1 MSVSKQYLSIHDHSR
16 ELSGLKYIYSVISRR
31 AGGLSVGINLNVN
44 NACNWQCIYCEIPNL
59 TRGTPPPIEL
69 DVLENELRFFLHEI
83 IHGDYMEKNVSIE
96 DRHLKD
102 IAFSGNGEPTSA
114 EEFPQVILIV
124 KKILQEFG
132 LLHKIK
138 IRLITNGS
146 LMHQDSVLKS
156 IELLKEINGEIWFK
170 VDAATEET
178 IKTINQVNLKP
189 NQILERLLNTAN
201 ICPTFV
207 QTCIFMI
214 DGKSPDEKDI
224 DAYIELINKAKKNIK
239 GVHLYGLARPS
250 LQPRAKDLGRI
261 SEEELQSIAK
271 KLLDLNIPTT
281 VSY

>member
-31 AGGLSVGINLNVN
+31 AGGLSIGVNLNVN

-69 DVLENELRFFLHEI
+69 DVLEQELRFFLNEI
-83 IHGDYMEKNVSIE
+83 IHGDYMEKNVSLE

-114 EEFPQVILIV
+114 NEFPEVISIV
-124 KKILQEFG
+124 KKILSEFN

-146 LMHQDSVLKS
+146 LMHQTSVIKS
-156 IELLKEINGEIWFK
+156 VGMLKEMNGEVWFK
-170 VDAATEET
+170 VDAATEES

-189 NQILERLLNTAN
+189 SQILERLKNSAN
-201 ICPTFV
+201 VCPTFI
-207 QTCIFMI
+207 QTCIFTI
-214 DGKSPDEKDI
+214 DGKGPSKKDI
-224 DAYIELINKAKKNIK
+224 DAYVELINEVKSIIQ

-250 LQPRAKDLGRI
+250 LQPQAKNLGRI
-261 SEEELQSIAK
+261 DEEVLQDIAK
-271 KLLDLNIPTT
+271 ELRSLNITTT

>member
-16 ELSGLKYIYSVISRR
+16 ELSGLRYIYSVISRR
-31 AGGLSVGINLNVN
+31 AGGLSIGVNLNVN

-69 DVLENELRFFLHEI
+69 DVLEQELRFFLNEI
-83 IHGDYMEKNVSIE
+83 IHGDYMEKNVSLE

-114 EEFPQVILIV
+114 NEFPEVISIV
-124 KKILQEFG
+124 KKILSEFN

-146 LMHQDSVLKS
+146 LMHQTSVIKS
-156 IELLKEINGEIWFK
+156 VGMLKEMNGEVWFK
-170 VDAATEET
+170 VDAATEES

-189 NQILERLLNTAN
+189 SQILERLKNSAN
-201 ICPTFV
+201 VCPTFV
-207 QTCIFMI
+207 QTCIFTI
-214 DGKSPDEKDI
+214 DGKGPSKKDI
-224 DAYIELINKAKKNIK
+224 DAYIELINEVKSNIQ

-250 LQPRAKDLGRI
+250 LQPQAKNLGRI
-261 SEEELQSIAK
+261 DEKVLQDIAK
-271 KLLDLNIPTT
+271 ELRNLDITTT

>member
-1 MSVSKQYLSIHDHSR
+1 MSVSKQYLSVNDHSR
-16 ELSGLKYIYSVISRR
+16 ELSGLKYIYSVVSRR
-31 AGGLSVGINLNVN
+31 AGGLSIGINLNVN

-59 TRGTPPPIEL
+59 TRGSPPPIEL

-83 IHGDYMEKNVSIE
+83 IHGDYMEKNVAIE

-124 KKILQEFG
+124 KKILQEFD

-146 LMHQDSVLKS
+146 LMHQASVLKS
-156 IELLKEINGEIWFK
+156 IEMLEEINGEVWFK

-261 SEEELQSIAK
+261 SEDELQNIAK
-271 KLLDLNIPTT
+271 KLLSLNIPTT

>member
-16 ELSGLKYIYSVISRR
+16 ELSGLKYIYSVVSRR
-31 AGGLSVGINLNVN
+31 AGGLSIGINLNVN

-59 TRGTPPPIEL
+59 TRGSPPPIEL
-69 DVLENELRFFLHEI
+69 DLLENELRLFLHDI
-83 IHGDYMEKNVSIE
+83 IHGDYMERNVAIE

-114 EEFPQVILIV
+114 AEFPQVILIV
-124 KKILQEFG
+124 KKILQEFD

-146 LMHQDSVLKS
+146 LMHEASVLKS
-156 IELLKEINGEIWFK
+156 IEMLEEINGEVWFK

-178 IKTINQVNLKP
+178 IKTVNQVNLKP

-214 DGKSPDEKDI
+214 NGKSPDDKDI
-224 DAYIELINKAKKNIK
+224 DAYIELINKAKKIIK

-250 LQPRAKDLGRI
+250 LQPRAGDLGRI
-261 SEEELQSIAK
+261 SEEELKNIAK
-271 KLLDLNIPTT
+271 KLIGLNIPTT

>member
-1 MSVSKQYLSIHDHSR
+1 MSASKQYLSIHDHSR

-31 AGGLSVGINLNVN
+31 AGGLSIGINLNVN

-69 DVLENELRFFLHEI
+69 DVLEQELRFFLNEI
-83 IHGDYMEKNVSIE
+83 IHGDYMEKNVSLE

-114 EEFPQVILIV
+114 EEFPEVIGIV
-124 KKILQEFG
+124 KKLLEEFN
-132 LLHKIK
+132 LLHKLK

-146 LMHQDSVLKS
+146 LMHQAAVIKSVAM
-156 IELLKEINGEIWFK
+156 LKEMNGEVWFK
-170 VDAATEET
+170 VDAATEES

-189 NQILERLLNTAN
+189 HQILERLKNSAN
-201 ICPTFV
+201 VCPTFV
-207 QTCIFMI
+207 QTCIFAI
-214 DGKSPDEKDI
+214 DGNAPSKKDI
-224 DAYIELINKAKKNIK
+224 QAYVELISKVKSNIQ

-250 LQPRAKDLGRI
+250 LQPQAEKLSRVD
-261 SEEELQSIAK
+261 EEVLQNIAK
-271 KLLDLNIPTT
+271 ELRSLDIATT

>member
-31 AGGLSVGINLNVN
+31 AGGLSIGVNLNVN

-69 DVLENELRFFLHEI
+69 DVLEQELRFFLNEI
-83 IHGDYMEKNVSIE
+83 INGDYMEKNVSLE

-114 EEFPQVILIV
+114 EEFPEVISIV
-124 KKILQEFG
+124 KKLLEEFN

-146 LMHQDSVLKS
+146 LMYQASVIKS
-156 IELLKEINGEIWFK
+156 VEMLKEMNGEVWFK
-170 VDAATEET
+170 VDAATEES

-189 NQILERLLNTAN
+189 SQILERLKNSAN
-201 ICPTFV
+201 VCPTFV
-207 QTCIFMI
+207 QTCIFTI
-214 DGKSPDEKDI
+214 DGKGPSKKDI
-224 DAYIELINKAKKNIK
+224 DAYVELINEVKSIIQ

-250 LQPRAKDLGRI
+250 LQPQAKNLGRI
-261 SEEELQSIAK
+261 DEEVLQDIAK
-271 KLLDLNIPTT
+271 ELRSLNITTT

>member
-31 AGGLSVGINLNVN
+31 AGGLSIGINLNVN

-59 TRGTPPPIEL
+59 TRGSPPPIEL
-69 DVLENELRFFLHEI
+69 DVLENELRLFLHDI
-83 IHGDYMEKNVSIE
+83 IHGDYMERNVAIE

-114 EEFPQVILIV
+114 AEFPQVILIV
-124 KKILQEFG
+124 KKILQEFD

-146 LMHQDSVLKS
+146 LMHEASVLKS
-156 IELLKEINGEIWFK
+156 IEMLEEINGEVWFK

-178 IKTINQVNLKP
+178 IKTVNQVNLKP

-214 DGKSPDEKDI
+214 NGKSPDDKDI
-224 DAYIELINKAKKNIK
+224 DAYIELINKAKKIIK

-250 LQPRAKDLGRI
+250 LQPRAGDLGRI
-261 SEEELQSIAK
+261 SEEELKNIAK
-271 KLLDLNIPTT
+271 KLIGLNIPTT

>member
-31 AGGLSVGINLNVN
+31 AGGLSIGVNLNVN

-69 DVLENELRFFLHEI
+69 DVLEQELRFFLNEI
-83 IHGDYMEKNVSIE
+83 IHGDYMEKNVSLE

-114 EEFPQVILIV
+114 NEFPEVISIV
-124 KKILQEFG
+124 KKILSEFN

-146 LMHQDSVLKS
+146 LMHQTSVIKS
-156 IELLKEINGEIWFK
+156 VGMLKEMNGEVWFK
-170 VDAATEET
+170 VDAATEES

-189 NQILERLLNTAN
+189 SQILERLKNSAN
-201 ICPTFV
+201 VCPTFV
-207 QTCIFMI
+207 QTCIFTI
-214 DGKSPDEKDI
+214 DGKGPSKKDI
-224 DAYIELINKAKKNIK
+224 DAYVELINEVKSIIQ

-250 LQPRAKDLGRI
+250 LQPQANNLGRI
-261 SEEELQSIAK
+261 DEEILQNIAK
-271 KLLDLNIPTT
+271 ELRSLNITTT

>member
-31 AGGLSVGINLNVN
+31 AGGLSIGVNLNVN

-69 DVLENELRFFLHEI
+69 DVLEQELRFFLNEI
-83 IHGDYMEKNVSIE
+83 IHGDYMEKNVSLE

-114 EEFPQVILIV
+114 NEFPEVISIV
-124 KKILQEFG
+124 KKILSEFN

-146 LMHQDSVLKS
+146 LMHQTSVIKS
-156 IELLKEINGEIWFK
+156 VGMLKEMNGEVWFK
-170 VDAATEET
+170 VDAATEES

-189 NQILERLLNTAN
+189 SQILERLKNSAN
-201 ICPTFV
+201 VCPTFI
-207 QTCIFMI
+207 QTCIFTI
-214 DGKSPDEKDI
+214 DGKGPSKKDI
-224 DAYIELINKAKKNIK
+224 DAYVELINEVKSIIQ

-250 LQPRAKDLGRI
+250 LQPQAKNLGRI
-261 SEEELQSIAK
+261 DEEILQNIAK
-271 KLLDLNIPTT
+271 ELRSLNITTT

>member
-124 KKILQEFG
+124 KKILQEFS

-214 DGKSPDEKDI
+214 DGKSPNEKDI
-224 DAYIELINKAKKNIK
+224 DAYVELINKAKKNIK

-261 SEEELQSIAK
+261 TEKELQNIAQ
-271 KLLDLNIPTT
+271 KLLNLNIPTT

>member
-31 AGGLSVGINLNVN
+31 AGGLSIGINLNVN
-44 NACNWQCIYCEIPNL
+44 NACNWQCIYCE
-59 TRGTPPPIEL
+59 
-69 DVLENELRFFLHEI
+69 
-83 IHGDYMEKNVSIE
+83 
-96 DRHLKD
+96 
-102 IAFSGNGEPTSA
+102 
-114 EEFPQVILIV
+114 FPQVILIV
-124 KKILQEFG
+124 KKILQEFD

-146 LMHQDSVLKS
+146 LMHEASVLKS
-156 IELLKEINGEIWFK
+156 IKMLEKINGEVWFK

-214 DGKSPDEKDI
+214 NGKSPDDKDI
-224 DAYIELINKAKKNIK
+224 NAYVELINKAKKIIK

-250 LQPRAKDLGRI
+250 LQPRARDLGRI
-261 SEEELQSIAK
+261 SEQVLKNIAK
-271 KLLDLNIPTT
+271 KLIDLNIPTT

>member
-31 AGGLSVGINLNVN
+31 AGGLSIGINLNVN

-59 TRGTPPPIEL
+59 TRGSPPPIEL
-69 DVLENELRFFLHEI
+69 DVLENELRLFLHDI
-83 IHGDYMEKNVSIE
+83 IHGDYMERHVAIE

-114 EEFPQVILIV
+114 AEFPQVILIV
-124 KKILQEFG
+124 KKILQEFD

-146 LMHQDSVLKS
+146 LMHEASVLKS
-156 IELLKEINGEIWFK
+156 IEMLEEINGEVWFK

-178 IKTINQVNLKP
+178 IKTVNQVNLKP

-214 DGKSPDEKDI
+214 NGKSPDDKDI
-224 DAYIELINKAKKNIK
+224 NAYVELINKAKKIIK

-250 LQPRAKDLGRI
+250 LQPRARDLGRI
-261 SEEELQSIAK
+261 SEQVLKNIAK
-271 KLLDLNIPTT
+271 KLIDLNIPTT

>member
-31 AGGLSVGINLNVN
+31 AGGLSIGINLNVN

-59 TRGTPPPIEL
+59 TRGSPPPIEL
-69 DVLENELRFFLHEI
+69 DVLENELRLFLHDI
-83 IHGDYMEKNVSIE
+83 IHGDYMQKNVAIE

-114 EEFPQVILIV
+114 AEFPQVILIV
-124 KKILQEFG
+124 KKILQEFD
-132 LLHKIK
+132 LLQKIK

-146 LMHQDSVLKS
+146 LMHEASVLKS
-156 IELLKEINGEIWFK
+156 IEMLEEINGEVWFK

-178 IKTINQVNLKP
+178 IKTVNQVNLKP
-189 NQILERLLNTAN
+189 NQILERLLNTAK

-214 DGKSPDEKDI
+214 NGKSPDDKDI
-224 DAYIELINKAKKNIK
+224 DAYIELINKAKKIIK

-250 LQPRAKDLGRI
+250 LQPRAGDLGRI
-261 SEEELQSIAK
+261 SEEELKNIAK
-271 KLLDLNIPTT
+271 KLIGLNIPTT

>member
-31 AGGLSVGINLNVN
+31 AGGLSIGINLNVN

-59 TRGTPPPIEL
+59 TRGSPPPIEL
-69 DVLENELRFFLHEI
+69 DVLENELRLFLHDI
-83 IHGDYMEKNVSIE
+83 IHGDYMERHVAIE

-114 EEFPQVILIV
+114 AEFPQVILIV
-124 KKILQEFG
+124 KKILQEFD

-146 LMHQDSVLKS
+146 LMHEASVLKS
-156 IELLKEINGEIWFK
+156 IKMLEKINGEVWFK

-214 DGKSPDEKDI
+214 NGKSPDDKDI
-224 DAYIELINKAKKNIK
+224 NAYVELINKAKKIIK

-250 LQPRAKDLGRI
+250 LQPRARDLGRI
-261 SEEELQSIAK
+261 SEQVLKNIAK
-271 KLLDLNIPTT
+271 KLIDLNIPTT

>member
-31 AGGLSVGINLNVN
+31 AGGLSIGVNLNVN

-69 DVLENELRFFLHEI
+69 DVLEQELRFFLNEI
-83 IHGDYMEKNVSIE
+83 IHGDYMEKNVSLE

-114 EEFPQVILIV
+114 NEFPEVISIV
-124 KKILQEFG
+124 KKILSEFN

-146 LMHQDSVLKS
+146 LMHQTSVIKS
-156 IELLKEINGEIWFK
+156 VGMLKEMNGEVWFK
-170 VDAATEET
+170 VDAATEES

-189 NQILERLLNTAN
+189 HQILERLKNSAN
-201 ICPTFV
+201 VCPTFI
-207 QTCIFMI
+207 QTCIFTI
-214 DGKSPDEKDI
+214 DGKGPSKKDI
-224 DAYIELINKAKKNIK
+224 DAYVELINEVKGIIQ

-250 LQPRAKDLGRI
+250 LQPQAKNLGRI
-261 SEEELQSIAK
+261 DEEVLQNIAK
-271 KLLDLNIPTT
+271 ELRSLNITTT

>member
-124 KKILQEFG
+124 KKILREFG

-261 SEEELQSIAK
+261 SEEGLQSIAK

>member
-31 AGGLSVGINLNVN
+31 AGGLSIGINLNVN

-69 DVLENELRFFLHEI
+69 NIVEQELRFFLHEI
-83 IHGDYMEKNVSIE
+83 IHGDYMEKNVSLE

-114 EEFPQVILIV
+114 EEFPEVIAIV
-124 KKILQEFG
+124 KKILEEFN
-132 LLHKIK
+132 LLHKLK

-146 LMHQDSVLKS
+146 LMHQAAVIKSVAT
-156 IELLKEINGEIWFK
+156 LKEMNGEVWFK
-170 VDAATEET
+170 VDAATEES

-189 NQILERLLNTAN
+189 HQILERLKNSAN
-201 ICPTFV
+201 VCPTFV
-207 QTCIFMI
+207 QTCVFAI
-214 DGKSPDEKDI
+214 DGNGPSKKDI
-224 DAYIELINKAKKNIK
+224 QAYVELISKAKSNIQ

-250 LQPRAKDLGRI
+250 LQP
-261 SEEELQSIAK
+261 QAK
-271 KLLDLNIPTT
+271 KLSRVDEDILQNIAKELRSLDITTT

>member
-31 AGGLSVGINLNVN
+31 AGGLSIGINLNVN

-59 TRGTPPPIEL
+59 TRGSPPPIEL
-69 DVLENELRFFLHEI
+69 
-83 IHGDYMEKNVSIE
+83 
-96 DRHLKD
+96 
-102 IAFSGNGEPTSA
+102 
-114 EEFPQVILIV
+114 VILIV
-124 KKILQEFG
+124 KKILQEFD

-146 LMHQDSVLKS
+146 LMHEASVLKS
-156 IELLKEINGEIWFK
+156 IKMLEKINGEVWFK

-214 DGKSPDEKDI
+214 NGKSPDDKDI
-224 DAYIELINKAKKNIK
+224 NAYVELINKAKKIIK

-250 LQPRAKDLGRI
+250 LQPRARDLGRI
-261 SEEELQSIAK
+261 SEQVLKNIAK
-271 KLLDLNIPTT
+271 KLIDLNIPTT

>member
-31 AGGLSVGINLNVN
+31 AGGLSIGVNLNVN

-69 DVLENELRFFLHEI
+69 DVLEQELRFFLNEI
-83 IHGDYMEKNVSIE
+83 IHGDYMEKNVSLE

-114 EEFPQVILIV
+114 NEFPEVISIV
-124 KKILQEFG
+124 KKILSEFN

-146 LMHQDSVLKS
+146 LMHQTSVIKS
-156 IELLKEINGEIWFK
+156 VGMLKEMNGEVWFK
-170 VDAATEET
+170 VDAATEES

-189 NQILERLLNTAN
+189 HQILERLKNSAN
-201 ICPTFV
+201 VCPTFV
-207 QTCIFMI
+207 QTCIFTI
-214 DGKSPDEKDI
+214 DGKGPSKKDI
-224 DAYIELINKAKKNIK
+224 DAYVELINEVKSIIQ

-250 LQPRAKDLGRI
+250 LQPQTKNLGRI
-261 SEEELQSIAK
+261 DEEILQDIAK
-271 KLLDLNIPTT
+271 ELRSLNITTT

>member
-146 LMHQDSVLKS
+146 LMHQDAVLKN